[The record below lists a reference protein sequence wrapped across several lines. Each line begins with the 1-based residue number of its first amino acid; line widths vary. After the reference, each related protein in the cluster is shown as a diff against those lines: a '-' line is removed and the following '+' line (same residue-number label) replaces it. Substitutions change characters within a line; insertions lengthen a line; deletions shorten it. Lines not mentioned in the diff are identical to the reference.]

1 MSDKI
6 KSAARYA
13 SVALS
18 AVMLTVEVINLFD
31 KKPAAGPISD
41 EL

>member
-31 KKPAAGPISD
+31 KKPPTGPIAD